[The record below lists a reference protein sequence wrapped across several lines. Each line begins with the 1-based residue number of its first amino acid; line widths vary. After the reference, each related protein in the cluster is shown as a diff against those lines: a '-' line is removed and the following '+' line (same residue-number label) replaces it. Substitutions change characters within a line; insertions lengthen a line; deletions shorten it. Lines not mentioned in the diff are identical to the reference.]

1 MVNSEIQSIFS
12 TLGTSA
18 RLHGSKWEGGHLP
31 FAVLHYA
38 HRLMWSMLAMI
49 CILGMHVSSLVKDG
63 RVGAGLKT
71 FLEQDCLDGSFACMC
86 SCLLACRETWACA

>member
-71 FLEQDCLDGSFACMC
+71 FLEQDY
-86 SCLLACRETWACA
+86 LLSGRHGHVPDT